1 MLAGLAG
8 VAMAYKKKS
17 VAAYH
22 AVQNYIKKHT
32 GSRPSIAVVK
42 DLVSKL
48 QGVDTPGKAVKEY
61 TKEKSRDAAP
71 ADADTIRNS
80 TEKRLD
86 TTPPKQGPT
95 TAEDA
100 PPKRSRYSLYRT
112 EQEVAY
118 RISKI
123 KDSAA
128 SLQEWKNEAYCHYVA
143 YSIMTHPQLYVL
155 VGATLVAVGI
165 NIVQHHHTSVKKEGG
180 ALDVDSFLRTSTNR
194 KTILQTMHNHPQL
207 NIGLK
212 CIQYGD
218 ALCLGAIA
226 TLLGYYG
233 ITWAMWRREPPPAPA
248 VPAAD
253 YTEFV
258 RHRQALGLG
267 PDFTPE
273 NCSYDEL
280 RKAFR
285 KAARR
290 AHPDRGGN
298 PDAFRAVKAAYD
310 FFLNWHDS

>member
-8 VAMAYKKKS
+8 VAMAYKKNS

-61 TKEKSRDAAP
+61 TKKKSRDAAP

-100 PPKRSRYSLYRT
+100 PPKKRSRYSLYRT

-143 YSIMTHPQLYVL
+143 YSIMTHPKLYVL
-155 VGATLVAVGI
+155 VGANLVAVGI
-165 NIVQHHHTSVKKEGG
+165 NIVLHRRKSQKKAGG
-180 ALDVDSFLRTSTNR
+180 APDVDSFLRTSTNR

-233 ITWAMWRREPPPAPA
+233 ITWAMWRREQQQLQADKLKPAEHIN
-248 VPAAD
+248 
-253 YTEFV
+253 TKE
-258 RHRQALGLG
+258 L
-267 PDFTPE
+267 TPE
-273 NCSYDEL
+273 LTLGDL
-280 RKAFR
+280 LLVMLLA
-285 KAARR
+285 
-290 AHPDRGGN
+290 
-298 PDAFRAVKAAYD
+298 
-310 FFLNWHDS
+310 